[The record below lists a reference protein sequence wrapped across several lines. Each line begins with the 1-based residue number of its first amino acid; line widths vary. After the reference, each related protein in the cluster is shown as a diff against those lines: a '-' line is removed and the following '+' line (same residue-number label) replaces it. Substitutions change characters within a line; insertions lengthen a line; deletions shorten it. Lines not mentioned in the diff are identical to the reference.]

1 MANVDHKIK
10 LLILYDILCRATDEE
25 HQLNTDEIIAL
36 LKEKGIDV
44 SRKILREDI
53 QTLNSYG
60 YEVLEEKR
68 KYFYYYVVSRQFE
81 SAEIALLTDVISSSK
96 LNAGQKRN
104 LIEKLANTLGSN
116 RARLLLNN
124 VVSFEKPKHSNAHI
138 IYNIDGI
145 ERAISENKK
154 VSFLYFS
161 FDYTGKKTYRK
172 DGNRYVVNPLV
183 MIWDQDNYYL
193 LSYDDKHTNTTTYR
207 IDRMENVKVEDE
219 ERVRRADFE
228 NFDPEEYRTQVF
240 SMFGG
245 ELKRVELQFSAD
257 MVNDIFDKFGEDTR
271 IRKRDE
277 DDYRATVPIQVSKT
291 FFAWVVGSQGKVK
304 IRSPIEVKEEFKIF
318 VDKIKANY

>member
-53 QTLNSYG
+53 QTLNAYG

-81 SAEIALLTDVISSSK
+81 SAEIVLLTDVITFSK

-116 RARLLLNN
+116 QARLLLNR

-145 ERAISENKK
+145 ERAINEKKK

-161 FDYTGKKTYRK
+161 FDYNGKGYIGK
-172 DGNRYVVNPLV
+172 
-183 MIWDQDNYYL
+183 
-193 LSYDDKHTNTTTYR
+193 
-207 IDRMENVKVEDE
+207 MEPVI
-219 ERVRRADFE
+219 
-228 NFDPEEYRTQVF
+228 
-240 SMFGG
+240 S
-245 ELKRVELQFSAD
+245 
-257 MVNDIFDKFGEDTR
+257 
-271 IRKRDE
+271 
-277 DDYRATVPIQVSKT
+277 
-291 FFAWVVGSQGKVK
+291 
-304 IRSPIEVKEEFKIF
+304 
-318 VDKIKANY
+318 